1 MTESAD
7 LKVLVE
13 FAKILEVLGVDY
25 AIGGSIASSV
35 YGEIRFT
42 QDADV
47 TVEPFTDKAERF
59 YEEIKDSFYISK
71 AAMYEALGSRK
82 SFNIIHLASAFKID
96 IFVRGDDEF
105 DKQVLSRRRSI
116 KLDESI
122 ERSFS
127 VVSPE
132 DIVLLKLKW
141 YREGGC
147 SSERQ
152 WRDILGVL
160 RIQKDELDAEYLKKW
175 AATLGVDDLLDKALV

>member
-7 LKVLVE
+7 LKVLAEFVE
-13 FAKILEVLGVDY
+13 ILEVLGIKY

-47 TVEPFTDKAERF
+47 AVEPFADKAEKF
-59 YEEIKDSFYISK
+59 YKEVKSSFYVGK
-71 AAMYEALGSRK
+71 AAMYEALGNRK

-96 IFVRGDDEF
+96 IFIRKDAEF
-105 DKQVLSRRRSI
+105 DKQVLDRRRLI

-132 DIVLLKLKW
+132 DIVLHKLKW

-152 WRDILGVL
+152 WQDILGVL
-160 RIQKDELDAEYLKKW
+160 RIQKGELDAEYLKKW
-175 AATLGVDDLLDKALV
+175 AITLGVDGLLDKAQI